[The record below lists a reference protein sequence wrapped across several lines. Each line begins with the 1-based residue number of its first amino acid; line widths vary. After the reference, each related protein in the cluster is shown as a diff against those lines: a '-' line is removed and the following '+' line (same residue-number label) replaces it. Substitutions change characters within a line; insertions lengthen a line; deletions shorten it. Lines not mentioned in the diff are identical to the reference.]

1 MSAAAADGSA
11 AAASSTAPA
20 AAPAPLPSLG
30 PVSESS
36 TAWRYEGWLHSF
48 PLNHATVL
56 DYFKHSDFYDR
67 TCNNE
72 VALMQTMHADSL
84 KYDHTQTHTQLLPRT
99 FFCSLS
105 HLPLCSLND

>member
-1 MSAAAADGSA
+1 MASAAAAADGSA
-11 AAASSTAPA
+11 AAASATA
-20 AAPAPLPSLG
+20 AAASAAPLPSLA

-84 KYDHTQTHTQLLPRT
+84 KYVHTQTQPAAAH
-99 FFCSLS
+99 FFLFLFPFSALK
-105 HLPLCSLND
+105 

>member
-1 MSAAAADGSA
+1 MASAAAADGSA
-11 AAASSTAPA
+11 AAASSTAA
-20 AAPAPLPSLG
+20 AASASAAPLPSLG

-84 KYDHTQTHTQLLPRT
+84 KYDHTQTQPAAAH
-99 FFCSLS
+99 FFLFPFPFFLS
-105 HLPLCSLND
+105 ALK